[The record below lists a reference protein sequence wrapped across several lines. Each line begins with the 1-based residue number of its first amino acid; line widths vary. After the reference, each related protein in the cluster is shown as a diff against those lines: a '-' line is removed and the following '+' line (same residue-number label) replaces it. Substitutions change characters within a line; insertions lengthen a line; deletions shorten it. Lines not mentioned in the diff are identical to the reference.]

1 MNRQIVKIATTVV
14 VLTAAT
20 ALVQGCADRRYAH
33 GVPQSS
39 VTPARTVVTPAPAA
53 TPARTRTVTTT
64 TTTSRTT
71 VAPPAPAATAAP
83 ARVVVATPAPPT
95 TVVVQRPAAVA
106 AAPDTVVPPTGQ
118 IRKRAQT
125 SPTLT
130 EKVIA
135 PTGTQTATN
144 VQEEESTTTVV
155 VRRDSTGRRLVA
167 ATNTSTPSGTLGGRP
182 VFAVDDVPSNVAQRL
197 EEYRLGPGDRLQ
209 IKVFGQDEISGE
221 FEVSAAGELS
231 YPLIGQITAENLTP
245 GEFNNIL
252 SEALKEFFV
261 NPQVTVEVTNYR
273 PFFILGQVGNPGS
286 YKYQPGLIARQAIA
300 VGGGYTRRA
309 KEEPITIFRS
319 DSAGNLIK
327 FDADQDSVI
336 LPGDTIEVHRRLF

>member
-1 MNRQIVKIATTVV
+1 MNRQIVKIATTLVA
-14 VLTAAT
+14 LTAIA
-20 ALVQGCADRRYAH
+20 AIVQGCADRRYGQPGQQVSTAT
-33 GVPQSS
+33 S
-39 VTPARTVVTPAPAA
+39 RTVVAQPPAPAVA
-53 TPARTRTVTTT
+53 VAPAQPRTRTVTTT

-71 VAPPAPAATAAP
+71 VATPAPAPVPAP
-83 ARVVVATPAPPT
+83 ATTTTR
-95 TVVVQRPAAVA
+95 TVVVQRPATVA
-106 AAPDTVVPPTGQ
+106 TAPDTVVPPSDG
-118 IRKRAQT
+118 IRKRALT
-125 SPTLT
+125 SPTVT
-130 EKVIA
+130 EQVLA
-135 PTGTQTATN
+135 PVGTETATEI
-144 VQEEESTTTVV
+144 QEEESSTTVV

-167 ATNTSTPSGTLGGRP
+167 ATNTSTPAGTLAGRP
-182 VFAVDDVPSNVAQRL
+182 VFVVDEVPEDVARKL

-252 SEALKEFFV
+252 TEALKEFFV

-286 YKYQPGLIARQAIA
+286 YKYQPGLNARMAIA

-327 FDADQDSVI
+327 FDADQDSII

>member
-1 MNRQIVKIATTVV
+1 MNRQIVKIATTLVA
-14 VLTAAT
+14 LTAVT
-20 ALVQGCADRRYAH
+20 ALVQGCSDRRYGQSVSQP
-33 GVPQSS
+33 GVASTQ
-39 VTPARTVVTPAPAA
+39 TTQTARVPAPAQA
-53 TPARTRTVTTT
+53 GSRTVTTT
-64 TTTSRTT
+64 TRTT
-71 VAPPAPAATAAP
+71 RTAVAAPPPPKTA
-83 ARVVVATPAPPT
+83 
-95 TVVVQRPAAVA
+95 VVQRPA
-106 AAPDTVVPPTGQ
+106 TVVLVPEQPRASSSG

-130 EKVIA
+130 EKVLA
-135 PTGTQTATN
+135 PTGTETATQ
-144 VQEEESTTTVV
+144 VQEEESSTVVV

-167 ATNTSTPSGTLGGRP
+167 ASNTSKPAGTLGGRP
-182 VFAVDDVPSNVAQRL
+182 VFAVDDVPSDVARKL

-231 YPLIGQITAENLTP
+231 FPLIGQITAENLTP
-245 GEFNNIL
+245 GEFNRIL
-252 SEALKEFFV
+252 TEALKEFFV

-286 YKYQPGLIARQAIA
+286 YKYQPGLNARMAIA

-336 LPGDTIEVHRRLF
+336 LPGDTIEIHRRLF

>member
-1 MNRQIVKIATTVV
+1 MTRQTAKIATTIVA
-14 VLTAAT
+14 LTAIA
-20 ALVQGCADRRYAH
+20 ALIQGCADRRYGHSA
-33 GVPQSS
+33 PQR
-39 VTPARTVVTPAPAA
+39 ATVASQQTAVAVA
-53 TPARTRTVTTT
+53 PARTRVVTT

-71 VAPPAPAATAAP
+71 VAVPPPPKTA
-83 ARVVVATPAPPT
+83 VVQRSAVVTTVPAPPKPST
-95 TVVVQRPAAVA
+95 SV
-106 AAPDTVVPPTGQ
+106 
-118 IRKRAQT
+118 IRKQAQT
-125 SPTLT
+125 SPTVT
-130 EKVIA
+130 ERVLA
-135 PTGTQTATN
+135 PTSTATATQ
-144 VQEEESTTTVV
+144 VQNEESSTTVI
-155 VRRDSTGRRLVA
+155 VRRDSRGRRIVA
-167 ATNTSTPSGTLGGRP
+167 ASNTSTPAGTLGGRP
-182 VFAVDDVPSNVAQRL
+182 VFVVDDVPSDVAQKL

-231 YPLIGQITAENLTP
+231 FPLIGQITAENLTP
-245 GEFNNIL
+245 GDFNRIL

-286 YKYQPGLIARQAIA
+286 YKYQPGLNARMAIA

-309 KEEPITIFRS
+309 SEEPITIFRS